1 MTTKGMRY
9 VWAIALWGI
18 LLAASSP
25 ALAQSQFPGHKPPR
39 GGEVNGLLGISYGQR
54 NFVDFDIPGG
64 VDTDEGVFWSQS
76 YGIGAT
82 LRRGFVL
89 VSGSMVVQQWIPRAR
104 TEAENNVQVQDLM
117 FTTRYAGLILPDTN
131 FELSPAVSLALP
143 TSQDAVESDLLF
155 GAELGVDGRLY
166 VSNTVELMFSVAL
179 RQNSHSDPTR
189 AASLS
194 QESLYPPPNGLGAFD
209 PTAVLRPTNRYAGPS
224 MMMPTTL
231 HRTTPAITRV
241 FTQAVAA
248 DFQIIEQLHA
258 RIGWG
263 LYQFVGYRNEPGEG
277 AEPEPG
283 GLTLTMQAATIDV
296 AYEPA
301 DWVSLGAGTATFQGL
316 TPPNSGQFRFPVWAV
331 DNAELNQSKL
341 RLYGVFFL

>member
-1 MTTKGMRY
+1 MRQ
-9 VWAIALWGI
+9 
-18 LLAASSP
+18 LLAVCAIISTLTCALDAS
-25 ALAQSQFPGHKPPR
+25 AQSQFPGHKAPR
-39 GGEVNGLLGISYGQR
+39 GGEANGLLGISYGQR

-89 VSGSMVVQQWIPRAR
+89 ISGSMVVQQWIPKAR

-155 GAELGVDGRLY
+155 GAELGLDGRLY
-166 VSNTVELMFSVAL
+166 VSTKVELMFSVAM
-179 RQNSHSDPTR
+179 RQNSHADPTR
-189 AASLS
+189 AAELS

-224 MMMPTTL
+224 LMLPSTL

-241 FTQAVAA
+241 FTEAVAA
-248 DFQIIEQLHA
+248 DFQILEPLHA

-277 AEPEPG
+277 TEPEPG
-283 GLTLTMQAATIDV
+283 ALTLTMQAATIDV

-301 DWVSLGAGTATFQGL
+301 DWVTIGAGTATFQGL
-316 TPPNSGQFRFPVWAV
+316 TPPDSGRFRFPFWAV